1 MRHGAHRAGL
11 AAALADAD
19 LALLHCAQPLAWD
32 IDEVLRELPRSGG
45 FFRTGEAL
53 VEALAQAA
61 RPGDHVL
68 LMSNGAF
75 GGVHATLAARLN
87 NPSGGGS

>member
-1 MRHGAHRAGL
+1 MRAGAHRAGL

-19 LALLHCAQPLAWD
+19 LAMLHCAQPLAWD

-45 FFRTGEAL
+45 FFDTGEAL
-53 VEALAQAA
+53 VDVLAKAA

-75 GGVHATLAARLN
+75 GGVHATLAARLK